1 MKKIIK
7 IIFIF
12 AISILFTSK
21 INAETLSISASSNTV
36 YVGSTI
42 TVTVRANDVMGA
54 YKLSSSDSSI
64 LSGGDENT
72 IDSGDSFSKSYTF
85 TAKKAG
91 SVVIALS
98 PRYSGALYIYS
109 SEKPISYNRTISIT
123 VKNKNT
129 SSNQSNNKPSIDINK
144 TYNKNNYLNN
154 LTVEGYDLD
163 PKFDKNTLEYTV
175 ELEPGST
182 EIDIKATL
190 EDNSASIKGDG
201 KREVSE
207 GINTLEV
214 VVIAEN
220 GNERIYKI
228 IATVEEKD
236 PIIVKIENEE
246 YTVVKKREL
255 IEEKDGYKLIDI
267 NINDFDIPALYNEVT
282 KVTLVG
288 LKDKDGNVKLYS
300 YDTKTG
306 EYKVY
311 KELSFDLMNLYIYE
325 DINSPYNKIKIK
337 INDEEVVGYE
347 IAGTND
353 YYLIYAINTTTGNEG
368 YYLYDTKENSV
379 QRYDTTMLDKLT
391 KENDKYLSIILVMS
405 SACFIMMLF
414 MLILLN
420 KNKKGILEIDN

>member
-91 SVVIALS
+91 SVVITLS

-246 YTVVKKREL
+246 
-255 IEEKDGYKLIDI
+255 
-267 NINDFDIPALYNEVT
+267 
-282 KVTLVG
+282 
-288 LKDKDGNVKLYS
+288 
-300 YDTKTG
+300 
-306 EYKVY
+306 
-311 KELSFDLMNLYIYE
+311 
-325 DINSPYNKIKIK
+325 
-337 INDEEVVGYE
+337 
-347 IAGTND
+347 
-353 YYLIYAINTTTGNEG
+353 
-368 YYLYDTKENSV
+368 
-379 QRYDTTMLDKLT
+379 
-391 KENDKYLSIILVMS
+391 
-405 SACFIMMLF
+405 
-414 MLILLN
+414 
-420 KNKKGILEIDN
+420 